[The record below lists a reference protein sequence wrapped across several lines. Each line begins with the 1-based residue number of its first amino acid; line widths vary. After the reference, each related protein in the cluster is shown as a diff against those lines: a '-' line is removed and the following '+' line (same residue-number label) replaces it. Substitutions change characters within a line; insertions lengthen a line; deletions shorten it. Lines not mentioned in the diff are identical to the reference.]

1 MDHLRGKALIA
12 SGFHT
17 TRRGDIDILQN
28 ALISI
33 GDDGTIVSVLRPN
46 DIAYGEQKDRQKAA
60 GKLETL
66 PEGSYLLP
74 GFVDLH
80 IHAPQYPQLGSALDV
95 PLEVWLQ
102 KYTFPLEARYADAA
116 FARKSYRLLVDDLI
130 ANGTTTALY
139 FATIHQEAT
148 RILADICLEAGQRAL
163 IGKVV
168 MDNAEEC
175 PDFYRDASP
184 DEAMR
189 GTEDLIGY
197 IRRHPKNA
205 TALVKPVV
213 TPRFIPSCTDATLEG
228 LGALAKQCGCHVQ
241 THCSESD
248 WEHGY
253 VLERHGITDT
263 ESLDRFGLLGRHTVL
278 AHSNLITAGNMDTIR
293 ARRSGVAHCPLSNA
307 YFSSAVFPLKAALEK
322 GLHVGLG
329 SDISGG
335 PSGSLFDNMRS
346 ALMVARLL
354 ESGVDPNLGPAE
366 RSRQAGVWIDFRD
379 AFYLAT
385 TGGAIALDLPVGQF
399 SPGYQFDAMVIDTAV
414 PHGTI
419 RLWDDLDQG
428 ENILQKIIYTAS
440 KSNIAQVWIGGRDVS
455 RSSDLKR
462 DCRA

>member
-1 MDHLRGKALIA
+1 MDHLRGRAIIA

-17 TRRGDIDILQN
+17 KRRGEIDFFQD

-33 GDDGTIVSVLRPN
+33 GADGAIVSVHRPH
-46 DIAYGEQKDRQKAA
+46 DQDYAGQKASQAAA
-60 GKLETL
+60 GTLASL

-116 FARKSYRLLVDDLI
+116 FARKSYRLLVEDLI
-130 ANGTTTALY
+130 ANGTTSALY

-168 MDNAEEC
+168 MDNAEQC
-175 PDFYRDASP
+175 PDYYRDASP
-184 DEAMR
+184 DQAVR
-189 GTEDLIGY
+189 GTEDLISY
-197 IRRHPKNA
+197 IRSRPENA
-205 TALVKPVV
+205 AGLVKPVV
-213 TPRFIPSCTDATLEG
+213 TPRFIPSCTDATLQA
-228 LGALAKQCGCHVQ
+228 LGALARRCNCHIQ

-278 AHSNLITAGNMDTIR
+278 AHSNLITPANMDTIR
-293 ARRSGVAHCPLSNA
+293 ARRAGIAHCPLSNA

-329 SDISGG
+329 TDISGG
-335 PSGSLFDNMRS
+335 PSASLFDNMRS
-346 ALMVARLL
+346 ALFVARLL
-354 ESGVDPNLGPAE
+354 ESGVDPDLEAAE
-366 RSRQAGVWIDFRD
+366 RSRHNGVWVDFRD

-385 TGGAIALDLPVGQF
+385 TGGGIALDLPVGHF
-399 SPGYQFDAMVIDTAV
+399 SAGYQFDAIVIDTAAR
-414 PHGTI
+414 HGTI

-440 KSNIAQVWIGGRDVS
+440 RSNIAKVWIGGREVS
-455 RSSDLKR
+455 QS
-462 DCRA
+462 AG

>member
-1 MDHLRGKALIA
+1 MDHLCGKAIIA

-17 TRRGDIDILQN
+17 TKRGDIDHFQN
-28 ALISI
+28 ALISV
-33 GDDGTIVSVLRPN
+33 GDDGAIVSVLRRHDDN
-46 DIAYGEQKDRQKAA
+46 YDEQKDSRKAA
-60 GKLETL
+60 GKLVTL
-66 PEGSYLLP
+66 PEGGYLLP

-102 KYTFPLEARYADAA
+102 KYTFPLEARYADTA
-116 FARKSYRLLVDDLI
+116 FARRSYRLLVDDLI

-163 IGKVV
+163 IGKVA
-168 MDNAEEC
+168 MDNADEC

-184 DEAMR
+184 EAAMR
-189 GTEDLIGY
+189 GTEELIGY
-197 IRRHPKNA
+197 IRSHPANA
-205 TALVKPVV
+205 AALVKPVV

-228 LGALAKQCGCHVQ
+228 LGALAKSCGCHVQ

-278 AHSNLITAGNMDTIR
+278 AHSNLITSRNMDTIR
-293 ARRSGVAHCPLSNA
+293 ARGSGIAHCPLSNA

-335 PSGSLFDNMRS
+335 PSASLFDNMRS
-346 ALMVARLL
+346 ALFVARLL
-354 ESGVDPNLGPAE
+354 ESGVDPSLAPAE
-366 RSRQAGVWIDFRD
+366 RSGQSGVWIDFRD

-385 TGGAIALDLPVGQF
+385 TGGATALDLPVGHF
-399 SPGYQFDAMVIDTAV
+399 APGYQFDAMVIDTAA
-414 PHGTI
+414 PGGTI
-419 RLWDDLDQG
+419 RLWDDLDSG

-440 KSNIAQVWIGGRDVS
+440 KSNIARVWIGGREVS
-455 RSSDLKR
+455 RSRPSSEPT
-462 DCRA
+462 

>member
-1 MDHLRGKALIA
+1 MDHLRGKAIIA

-17 TRRGDIDILQN
+17 TRPGEIDFFQN
-28 ALISI
+28 ALIAV
-33 GDDGTIVSVLRPN
+33 GNDGAILSVHRPHEKGYAEEKEKHTGRLVS
-46 DIAYGEQKDRQKAA
+46 
-60 GKLETL
+60 L
-66 PEGSYLLP
+66 PHGSYLLP

-80 IHAPQYPQLGSALDV
+80 VHAPQYPQLGSALDV

-116 FARKSYRLLVDDLI
+116 FARRSYRLLVDDLI

-148 RILADICLEAGQRAL
+148 RILADVCLEAGQRAL

-168 MDNAEEC
+168 MDNADQC
-175 PDFYRDASP
+175 PDYYRDASS
-184 DEAMR
+184 DAALR
-189 GTEDLIGY
+189 STGDLIGY
-197 IRRHPKNA
+197 IRSHPDN
-205 TALVKPVV
+205 TAGLVKPVV
-213 TPRFIPSCTDATLEG
+213 TPRFIPSCTDATLEA
-228 LGALAKQCGCHVQ
+228 LGALAKQCDCHVQ

-253 VLERHGITDT
+253 VLERHGVTDT

-278 AHSNLITAGNMDTIR
+278 AHSNLISGPNMDTIR
-293 ARRSGVAHCPLSNA
+293 WRGSGIAHCPLSNA
-307 YFSSAVFPLKAALEK
+307 YFSSAVFPLKAALKK

-329 SDISGG
+329 TDISGG

-346 ALMVARLL
+346 AIFVARLL

-366 RSRQAGVWIDFRD
+366 RSRHSGTWIDFRE

-385 TGGAIALDLPVGQF
+385 AGGGVALDLPVGQF
-399 SPGYQFDAMVIDTAV
+399 SKGYQFDAIVIDTASQR
-414 PHGTI
+414 GTI

-440 KSNIAQVWIGGRDVS
+440 RPNIARVWIGGREVS
-455 RSSDLKR
+455 RSPDFN
-462 DCRA
+462 

>member
-1 MDHLRGKALIA
+1 MDHLRGKAIIA

-33 GDDGTIVSVLRPN
+33 GDDGTIVSVLHPN

-60 GKLETL
+60 TKLVTL

-102 KYTFPLEARYADAA
+102 KYTFPLEARYADTA
-116 FARKSYRLLVDDLI
+116 FARKSYRLLVEDLI

-184 DEAMR
+184 DEAMH

-197 IRRHPKNA
+197 IRHHPKNA
-205 TALVKPVV
+205 AALVKPVV
-213 TPRFIPSCTDATLEG
+213 TPVT
-228 LGALAKQCGCHVQ
+228 ALKTSA
-241 THCSESD
+241 
-248 WEHGY
+248 
-253 VLERHGITDT
+253 
-263 ESLDRFGLLGRHTVL
+263 
-278 AHSNLITAGNMDTIR
+278 R
-293 ARRSGVAHCPLSNA
+293 ARPW
-307 YFSSAVFPLKAALEK
+307 KAACLSFSRSAIRWPS
-322 GLHVGLG
+322 LATSLMPPG
-329 SDISGG
+329 SMAETLPFG
-335 PSGSLFDNMRS
+335 PSTRTVAPS
-346 ALMVARLL
+346 ALTVYLTPAGRAIGFLPIRDI
-354 ESGVDPNLGPAE
+354 VRDPLRGL
-366 RSRQAGVWIDFRD
+366 R
-379 AFYLAT
+379 
-385 TGGAIALDLPVGQF
+385 
-399 SPGYQFDAMVIDTAV
+399 V
-414 PHGTI
+414 P
-419 RLWDDLDQG
+419 QG
-428 ENILQKIIYTAS
+428 I
-440 KSNIAQVWIGGRDVS
+440 
-455 RSSDLKR
+455 
-462 DCRA
+462 

>member
-1 MDHLRGKALIA
+1 MDHLRGKTVKA

-17 TRRGDIDILQN
+17 AKRGEIDIFRD

-33 GDDGTIVSVLRPN
+33 GEDGAILSVLRPHDN
-46 DIAYGEQKDRQKAA
+46 NYAEQKDRQQVA
-60 GKLETL
+60 GKLVSL

-102 KYTFPLEARYADAA
+102 KYTFPLEARYADVA

-163 IGKVV
+163 IGKVA

-184 DEAMR
+184 DQALR

-197 IRRHPKNA
+197 IRSHPANGA
-205 TALVKPVV
+205 ALVKPVV
-213 TPRFIPSCTDATLEG
+213 TPRFIPSCTDATLQG
-228 LGALAKQCGCHVQ
+228 LGALAKSCGCHVQ

-253 VLERHGITDT
+253 VLERHGMTDT
-263 ESLDRFGLLGRHTVL
+263 ESLDRFGLLGRQTVL
-278 AHSNLITAGNMDTIR
+278 AHSNLITARNMDTIR
-293 ARRSGVAHCPLSNA
+293 ARRSGIAHCPLSNA
-307 YFSSAVFPLKAALEK
+307 YFSSAVFPLKAALAK

-354 ESGVDPNLGPAE
+354 ESGVDPNLGPAQ

-385 TGGAIALDLPVGQF
+385 TGGGIALDLPVGHF
-399 SPGYQFDAMVIDTAV
+399 SPGYQFDAMVIDTTAQN
-414 PHGTI
+414 GTI
-419 RLWDDLDQG
+419 RLWDDLDRG
-428 ENILQKIIYTAS
+428 ENVLQKIIYTAS
-440 KSNIAQVWIGGRDVS
+440 KSNVAKVWVGGRDVS
-455 RSSDLKR
+455 RSPSII
-462 DCRA
+462 

>member
-1 MDHLRGKALIA
+1 MDHLHGKAIIA

-17 TRRGDIDILQN
+17 TTRGEIDFFQD
-28 ALISI
+28 ALISL
-33 GDDGTIVSVLRPN
+33 GDDGAILSVHRSHDP
-46 DIAYGEQKDRQKAA
+46 DYDEQKRRRGAA
-60 GKLETL
+60 GELVTL

-139 FATIHQEAT
+139 FATVHQEAT

-168 MDNAEEC
+168 MDNADQC
-175 PDFYRDASP
+175 PDYYCDASP
-184 DEAMR
+184 DEALR
-189 GTEDLIGY
+189 GTEELIGY
-197 IRRHPKNA
+197 IRSHPANA
-205 TALVKPVV
+205 GALVKPVV
-213 TPRFIPSCTDATLEG
+213 TPRFIPSCTDATLEA

-263 ESLDRFGLLGRHTVL
+263 DSLDRFGLLGRHTVL
-278 AHSNLITAGNMDTIR
+278 AHSNLITSANMDTIR
-293 ARRSGVAHCPLSNA
+293 ARGSAIAHCPLSNA

-329 SDISGG
+329 TDISGG

-346 ALMVARLL
+346 ALFVARLL
-354 ESGVDPNLGPAE
+354 ESGVDPNLTPAK
-366 RSRQAGVWIDFRD
+366 RSRHSGVWIDFRD

-385 TGGAIALDLPVGQF
+385 TGGGVALDLAVGQF
-399 SPGYQFDAMVIDTAV
+399 SPGYQFDAMVIDTTAR
-414 PHGTI
+414 HGTI
-419 RLWDDLDQG
+419 RLWDDLDSG

-440 KSNIAQVWIGGRDVS
+440 RSNIAKVWIGGRDVL
-455 RSSDLKR
+455 RSQV
-462 DCRA
+462 

>member
-1 MDHLRGKALIA
+1 MDHLRGKAVMA
-12 SGFHT
+12 SGFQT
-17 TRRGDIDILQN
+17 AKRGEIDIFQD

-33 GDDGTIVSVLRPN
+33 DQEGAILSVLRPHDDN
-46 DIAYGEQKDRQKAA
+46 YNEQKDRQQAA
-60 GKLETL
+60 GKLVTF
-66 PEGSYLLP
+66 PQGSYLLP

-102 KYTFPLEARYADAA
+102 KYTFPLEARYADVA

-184 DEAMR
+184 DQALR

-197 IRRHPKNA
+197 IRSHPANGA
-205 TALVKPVV
+205 ALVKPVV
-213 TPRFIPSCTDATLEG
+213 TPRFIPSCTDVTLQG
-228 LGALAKQCGCHVQ
+228 LGALAKSCGCHVQ

-253 VLERHGITDT
+253 VLERHGMTDT
-263 ESLDRFGLLGRHTVL
+263 ESLDRFGLLGRQTVL
-278 AHSNLITAGNMDTIR
+278 AHANLITARNMDTIR
-293 ARRSGVAHCPLSNA
+293 ARRSGIAHCPLSNA
-307 YFSSAVFPLKAALEK
+307 YFSSAVFPLKAALAK

-354 ESGVDPNLGPAE
+354 ESGVDPNLGPAQ

-385 TGGAIALDLPVGQF
+385 TGGGIALDLPVGHF
-399 SPGYQFDAMVIDTAV
+399 SPGYQFDAMVIDTTAQS
-414 PHGTI
+414 GTI
-419 RLWDDLDQG
+419 RIWDDLDRG
-428 ENILQKIIYTAS
+428 ENVLQKIIYTAS
-440 KSNIAQVWIGGRDVS
+440 KSNIAKVWIGGREVS
-455 RSSDLKR
+455 PSPSIT
-462 DCRA
+462 

>member
-1 MDHLRGKALIA
+1 MDHLRGKAIIA

-17 TRRGDIDILQN
+17 ARRGDIDHFQN

-33 GDDGTIVSVLRPN
+33 GHDGAILSVLRPHDDN
-46 DIAYGEQKDRQKAA
+46 YDEHKDRQKAA
-60 GKLETL
+60 GKLVTL
-66 PEGSYLLP
+66 PDGCYLLP

-80 IHAPQYPQLGSALDV
+80 VHAPQYPQLGSALDV

-116 FARKSYRLLVDDLI
+116 FARTNYRLLVDDLI

-139 FATIHQEAT
+139 FATIHQDAT
-148 RILADICLEAGQRAL
+148 RILADICLQAGQRAL
-163 IGKVV
+163 IGKVA
-168 MDNAEEC
+168 MDNIDEC

-197 IRRHPKNA
+197 IRSHPAN
-205 TALVKPVV
+205 TAGLVKPVV
-213 TPRFIPSCTDATLEG
+213 TPRFIPSCTDATLDG
-228 LGALAKQCGCHVQ
+228 LGALAKSCGCHVQ

-253 VLERHGITDT
+253 VLERHGMTDT

-278 AHSNLITAGNMDTIR
+278 AHSNLITSRNMDTIR
-293 ARRSGVAHCPLSNA
+293 VRGSAVAHCPLSNA

-335 PSGSLFDNMRS
+335 PSASLFDNMRS
-346 ALMVARLL
+346 ALAVARLL

-385 TGGAIALDLPVGQF
+385 AGGGIALDLPVGHF
-399 SPGYQFDAMVIDTAV
+399 SPGYQFDAMAIDTTA
-414 PHGTI
+414 PSGTI

-428 ENILQKIIYTAS
+428 ESVLQKIIYTAS
-440 KSNIAQVWIGGRDVS
+440 KSNIARVWIGGRDVS
-455 RSSDLKR
+455 RSPSLE
-462 DCRA
+462 